1 MMRGHMRGCRC
12 VGCSPATRAKG
23 MRALR
28 AYRPGKRVAEAQ
40 ARGALGP
47 AVSSRVQR
55 IGGTRVRTWYDAAG
69 RIVGQNPLTRAEGA
83 AIAHRARHSLRE
95 ARALKGYPSELV
107 YAGRAAAYQD
117 VVGDFTERRNPPFAD
132 WRVAIYSEGAAIP
145 MREIRYFSS
154 KRDAEREA
162 ERHRRDAKQRGWN
175 ITVRVFDA
183 RKNPRRPSGRY
194 SPAARAYLAGEIPA
208 LEAEGYPPRRAV
220 AASLALA
227 RRAGLKVPARNPH
240 PFLPG
245 VPDLVRFGVQRFQV
259 YGARE
264 LGLTWTMAGRKDRE
278 DVDAWLVRIKHPL
291 AYQAGTAEQRFGSIV
306 TELAAQ
312 GNPLTRAETV
322 EVLQQSRRHL
332 REARALVGQKEPFR
346 QGLAS
351 GYADAAYI
359 IARRYGQARAP
370 HYLTRPL
377 VRNPAPWPM
386 ARGYHVGDR
395 VTFRDRL
402 ERERT
407 GRVVFAEPTH
417 LVLNMGGAHGT
428 PQVVR
433 YDRVVKVTARR
444 NPLTREETAAVMRH
458 AMRIR
463 RTAQRELREGY
474 PAAAAQAEARANEA
488 AFIAKI
494 WGQAKRAY
502 LPRLPNPLM
511 LVNPRGLPRVV
522 ATLPASQLE
531 VRYRRHGA
539 HAGDYRHTFKR
550 GVKVYGLADG
560 SVLIRGT
567 KPAWSLQ

>member
-1 MMRGHMRGCRC
+1 MMRGHKRGCRC

-23 MRALR
+23 MRALKAR
-28 AYRPGKRVAEAQ
+28 AR
-40 ARGALGP
+40 
-47 AVSSRVQR
+47 
-55 IGGTRVRTWYDAAG
+55 
-69 RIVGQNPLTRAEGA
+69 NPLTRSEALVVA
-83 AIAHRARHSLRE
+83 KRAQHSLRE
-95 ARALKGYPSELV
+95 ARGLDGYPSSLV
-107 YAGRAAAYQD
+107 YAGRAAAYRD
-117 VVGDFTERRNPPFAD
+117 VVGDFTEKRNPRRASVRSGGYFWSASEPGGPYTLQWFSGDWRRGGVPAYGTKGFTSFLGPFATE
-132 WRVAIYSEGAAIP
+132 SAAKTWG
-145 MREIRYFSS
+145 
-154 KRDAEREA
+154 KRALV
-162 ERHRRDAKQRGWN
+162 Q
-175 ITVRVFDA
+175 
-183 RKNPRRPSGRY
+183 NPRRPSGRY
-194 SPAARAYLAGEIPA
+194 SPAARAFIGGEVPA
-208 LEAEGYPPRRAV
+208 LVAEGYPPRRAV

-227 RRAGLKVPARNPH
+227 RRAGLKVPARNPRL
-240 PFLPG
+240 FLPG

-291 AYQAGTAEQRFGSIV
+291 AYQAGTAEQRFGAIV
-306 TELAAQ
+306 KELSATVPARNPKALADIQRAYQQGISDAQ
-312 GNPLTRAETV
+312 TARYYGAHYSGTLENIWLDRFGSRYTPEESRVYRVGFQVGMGRRMRPQQNPLTRTETAA
-322 EVLQQSRRHL
+322 VLQQSRRHL

-377 VRNPAPWPM
+377 VRNPPWPM
-386 ARGYHVGDR
+386 TRGYRVGDR
-395 VTFRDRL
+395 VTFRDRFG
-402 ERERT
+402 RDRT
-407 GRVVFAEPTH
+407 GRVVFAEPAH

-433 YDRVVKVTARR
+433 YDQVVKVS
-444 NPLTREETAAVMRH
+444 
-458 AMRIR
+458 
-463 RTAQRELREGY
+463 AQR
-474 PAAAAQAEARANEA
+474 
-488 AFIAKI
+488 
-494 WGQAKRAY
+494 
-502 LPRLPNPLM
+502 NPLM

-531 VRYRRHGA
+531 VRYRRHGT